1 MIAVA
6 AALLRSFAS
15 DRAALALA
23 FAAPIAFFALFGVFF
38 RHLDD
43 PQGMRIEIALVV
55 SSAEPAAERLAAAI
69 EARSGGR
76 IAVSRASA
84 SASGGALDWVS
95 AVVTIPRDFDPRAP
109 AVDIESLLPLP
120 GTGDAVAQL
129 VAAADVACADPRDP
143 QEPRTAV
150 HDRTR
155 HGVLMRAAAPGI
167 PVLFVLFA
175 LSSLAARGLGDD
187 EAGLAER
194 LRSLGVPATARM
206 LAQFAALTAIALAQL
221 VATLAFA
228 AISFGLVPASPLAL
242 AVAAAASA
250 AACAAFV
257 VALSEACGG
266 HERFAAVAPVCTL
279 VLAGLGGSMVPTV
292 LLPEALAWPSS
303 LIFTG
308 WSIGACVRAIDGLYA
323 PFELVSLA
331 AFTAACLAVAALSVR
346 RSQFQ

>member
-6 AALLRSFAS
+6 TALLRSFAS

-55 SSAEPAAERLAAAI
+55 SSAEPSAERLAAAI

-76 IAVSRASA
+76 VAVSRAA
-84 SASGGALDWVS
+84 APDSGRALGRVS
-95 AVVTIPRDFDPRAP
+95 AVITIPRGFDPHAP
-109 AVDIESLLPLP
+109 AVEIESLLPLP
-120 GTGDAVAQL
+120 GTGDVVAQL
-129 VAAADVACADPRDP
+129 VAAAGAECADAR
-143 QEPRTAV
+143 EPRMPRLAV

-155 HGVLMRAAAPGI
+155 HGALMRAAAPGI

-206 LAQFAALTAIALAQL
+206 LAQFGALAAIALAQL

-228 AISFGLVPASPLAL
+228 AAVFGLVPAAPLAL
-242 AVAAAASA
+242 AGAAFATA

-257 VALSEACGG
+257 VALSEVCGSRA
-266 HERFAAVAPVCTL
+266 RFAAVAPVCTL
-279 VLAGLGGSMVPTV
+279 ILAGLGGSMVPTV
-292 LLPEALAWPSS
+292 LLPEALAWPSH
-303 LIFTG
+303 LTFTG
-308 WSIGACVRAIDGLYA
+308 WSIDACVRAIDGFAA
-323 PFELVSLA
+323 PFELAGLA
-331 AFTAACLAVAALSVR
+331 ACTAACLAVAAQSVR
-346 RSQFQ
+346 RRQFQ